1 MPKPRSGVESEPS
14 TRASA
19 VPPYRRTASRSAGS
33 ACSAK
38 PFRGRIPCT
47 DESARTTE
55 DAELDDASLDADRSR
70 SRGTGIENDPAALVG
85 RGMDEPNPERA
96 RIQHSRSFSHSTKDS
111 AQRVNGA
118 TTHFTLRASTSNL
131 DFLDF
136 LGIGYGTVPSC
147 GQKELRNLTA
157 ANLDAHVE
165 FPRSSE
171 GAAML
176 ALAIHQSAPSTG
188 KPAGRHP
195 VSSVIPS
202 GPGRNGHAETQL
214 RTSPSQWRAQAQ
226 TLKTRNADF
235 CGTR

>member
-1 MPKPRSGVESEPS
+1 MLAPDRRKYPQLGGV
-14 TRASA
+14 RIH
-19 VPPYRRTASRSAGS
+19 TAAG
-33 ACSAK
+33 
-38 PFRGRIPCT
+38 RV
-47 DESARTTE
+47 
-55 DAELDDASLDADRSR
+55 LDATVSLWSELEQQCSWRSL
-70 SRGTGIENDPAALVG
+70 SVG
-85 RGMDEPNPERA
+85 VQIP
-96 RIQHSRSFSHSTKDS
+96 DS
-111 AQRVNGA
+111 ALWLACHGNQNGCS
-118 TTHFTLRASTSNL
+118 ASTSNL